1 MIAVDTS
8 ALVAIAFG
16 EDDAKSFLTALS
28 SNECVVGAPTVFET
42 HLVVDTQGSVTA
54 AGIIDDLLALPNLV
68 VIALERSHVAIARDA
83 FKRYGK
89 GQGHPAKLNLGDCL
103 TYAVAK
109 VHEVPLLYKG
119 ADFPHTDLRSALV

>member
-16 EDDAKSFLTALS
+16 EDDAKGFLTALS

-42 HLVVDTQGSVTA
+42 RLVVDSERSATA
-54 AGIIDDLLALPNLV
+54 AGIIEDLLALPNLV
-68 VIALERSHVAIARDA
+68 VIAFERSHVAIAREA
-83 FKRYGK
+83 FKRYGR
-89 GQGHPAKLNLGDCL
+89 GRGHPAKLNMGDCL

-109 VHEVPLLYKG
+109 VHDVPLLYKG
-119 ADFPHTDLRSALV
+119 DDFRHTDVSPALS